1 MKKSALLSLAIA
13 TLTGSALAQ
22 DVVTQEALNAVK
34 GQAGS
39 AAAQAGAASAKAA
52 GADAKAEAASAKV
65 DSVSEKVD
73 AVKGK
78 LDGLEESY
86 LETKAT
92 VDKLAK
98 IKVSGMVQARYEYA
112 TDTTQLS
119 GLGETQ
125 SRFRVRRGRLK
136 VAHEGTL
143 GDFAVQAQYGEKG
156 IELVDMYGTFQD
168 PWKVVK
174 VRVGAQDIPF
184 GYEIG
189 HSSGS
194 METMERSLAEQ
205 KLFNGEKDLGAVV
218 FLAYNKGIFENIDF
232 KAGVMNGNMNVK
244 TEELNDGKAI
254 LGRLGFKLPVPSANF
269 AIDGG
274 ASYYYNHTTT
284 PADSVFDYAGQLAD
298 HKASGN
304 TNIALKSKYRSLEKS
319 ILGADVQVYFNVLP
333 FGGTVLR
340 GEMYTGDNVSV
351 ANNGPYDGGTVAYTR
366 PTLGWYGTLVQN
378 LGSDFQVVGRYEQYD
393 PNTELEGDAI
403 GKGKIGDANDIAW
416 SQISVGVN
424 YFLSGNVKLSLAYD
438 IKTNETSSNLTSKDV
453 RKDYTKEIDNNLLTA
468 QLLYKF

>member
-1 MKKSALLSLAIA
+1 MKKSTALALAIA

-22 DVVTQEALNAVK
+22 EVVTTEALNAVK
-34 GQAGS
+34 AQAGS
-39 AAAQAGAASAKAA
+39 AAAKATGAQAAA
-52 GADAKAEAASAKV
+52 DEASAKV

-78 LDGLEESY
+78 LDGLEENY
-86 LETKAT
+86 LENMAT
-92 VDKLAK
+92 LHKLAK
-98 IKVSGMVQARYEYA
+98 IKVSGMIQARYELA
-112 TDTTQLS
+112 SDTSMLS
-119 GLGETQ
+119 GLAQTQ

-143 GDFAVQAQYGEKG
+143 GDLAVQAQYGEKG
-156 IELVDMYGTFQD
+156 IELVDMYGTFSD
-168 PWKVVK
+168 PWKMVK

-205 KLFNGEKDLGAVV
+205 KLFNGEKDLGAVF

-232 KAGVMNGNMNVK
+232 KAGVMNGNMNIK
-244 TEELNDGKAI
+244 TEEVNDAKAF

-269 AIDGG
+269 EIDGG
-274 ASYYYNHTTT
+274 ASYYLNSGTTT
-284 PADSVFDYAGQLAD
+284 ADSVFDYAGQLAD
-298 HKASGN
+298 HKTSGN
-304 TNIALKSKYRSLEKS
+304 TNIALKSKYRTLEKS
-319 ILGADVQVYFNVLP
+319 ILGADVQVYFNLLP
-333 FGGTVLR
+333 FGGTVVR

-378 LGSDFQVVGRYEQYD
+378 LGSSFQVVGRYEQYD

-403 GKGKIGDANDIAW
+403 GKSKIGDANDIAW
-416 SQISVGVN
+416 SQITVGVN

-438 IKTNETSSNLTSKDV
+438 MKTNETSANLPSKNKGDA
-453 RKDYTKEIDNNLLTA
+453 RTDYTKEIDNNLLTA